1 MDRYYYLISSLPL
14 LKFAKEPYITK
25 KDFIA
30 EAEKWLS
37 QRDFI
42 ILSRVDINNFF
53 KDKEDTSLLRRW
65 KEFEHCL
72 RNELA
77 LFRRAR
83 RKKSEYRL
91 RGDLARIIQEGSNPL
106 EIEKR
111 LLLFRWNFLDEQE
124 LEHFFDLGFLIIYY
138 LKLQILERLASFDKE
153 KGRARF
159 AANSL
164 VEL

>member
-1 MDRYYYLISSLPL
+1 MDKYYYLISSLPL
-14 LKFAKEPYITK
+14 LKFAKEPYITQ
-25 KDFIA
+25 KDFIV

-37 QRDFI
+37 QRDLI
-42 ILSRVDINNFF
+42 ILSRVDINNFLE
-53 KDKEDTSLLRRW
+53 DKEDTSLLGRW

-83 RKKSEYRL
+83 KENREYRL
-91 RGDLARIIQEGSNPL
+91 RGDLARIAQGDSNPL

-111 LLLFRWNFLDEQE
+111 LLLLRWDFLDEYE
-124 LEHFFDLGFLIIYY
+124 FEHFFDLDFLIIYY
-138 LKLQILERLASFDKE
+138 LKLQILGRLASFDKE
-153 KGRARF
+153 KGKAVF
-159 AANSL
+159 VANSS